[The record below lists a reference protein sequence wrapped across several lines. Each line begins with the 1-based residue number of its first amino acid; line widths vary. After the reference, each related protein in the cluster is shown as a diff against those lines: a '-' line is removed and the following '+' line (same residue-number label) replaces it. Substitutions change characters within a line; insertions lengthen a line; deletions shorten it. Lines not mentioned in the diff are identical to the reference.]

1 MDNDEGPLLAE
12 SVATGCLD
20 FDLPKL
26 LPCDLTFES
35 LVHVHRIARAAAG
48 VSADGDNEVFRGAL
62 LEYFFLEPVE
72 ALVCSQFL

>member
-1 MDNDEGPLLAE
+1 L
-12 SVATGCLD
+12 
-20 FDLPKL
+20 F
-26 LPCDLTFES
+26 PCDLTFES